1 MRVVRSIVFGVPTVA
16 WLIHILIIA
25 PAAAFQG
32 GCSGFGLEV
41 NFFCLSTLSML
52 VCLGTSIGLAAR
64 SRRPSDLLAIFLN
77 LSWLYYL
84 KVLKWGPTIGSL

>member
-25 PAAAFQG
+25 PAAADQG

-41 NFFCLSTLSML
+41 NFFCLSALSML
-52 VCLGTSIGLAAR
+52 GCLGPTIRLAVR
-64 SRRPSDLLAIFLN
+64 SRRPLDLLATFLN
-77 LSWLYYL
+77 LSWLYYF
-84 KVLKWGPTIGSL
+84 KVLQWGPTIGSV